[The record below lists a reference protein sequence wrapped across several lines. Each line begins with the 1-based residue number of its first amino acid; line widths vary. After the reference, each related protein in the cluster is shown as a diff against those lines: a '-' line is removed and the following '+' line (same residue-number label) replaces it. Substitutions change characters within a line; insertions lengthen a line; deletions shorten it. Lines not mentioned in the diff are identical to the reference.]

1 MRTAGKAVS
10 WGNLTAASCGGPS
23 TAATVPDTLP
33 PTPDPQPISPD
44 DGGAAKLPSR
54 WKRVATALGRAARAP
69 FDGAGALY
77 RVGQDNL
84 HFTLPVLNGAFGDQL
99 AARADRRAIAFS
111 LRRYGADIAVADLH
125 LTPAPNGRP
134 RKTLVFLHGLM
145 GDEIIWQTGN
155 GPDDLRFGPRL
166 QQELGVSC
174 LYVRYN
180 SGLHVSENGRHLHR
194 LLAELV
200 ATYPEAVGEL
210 VLVGHSMGGLIIR
223 SAGYYGSIDNE
234 GAVAE
239 GPVVPNGKGSAPG
252 GASPAENQR
261 SIRSPQPTWL
271 ARLHDVFLLGVPNDG
286 SFLEQNSHLTSLVLR
301 KINLWPTRA
310 ISGLLDQRSNGIKD
324 LRHALLVDEDWQ
336 SEHADDLFP
345 PRTVVPPL
353 PGVRYHVLV
362 GSLLKSAS
370 SALHDYF
377 GDGLVGAGSAA
388 GRVFQDR
395 AAPPELLIRTQV
407 YPQLHHGTLLSNPEV
422 YQYLRDQLKA

>member
-1 MRTAGKAVS
+1 MTEPLDQNDA
-10 WGNLTAASCGGPS
+10 TPS
-23 TAATVPDTLP
+23 PRRP
-33 PTPDPQPISPD
+33 
-44 DGGAAKLPSR
+44 R
-54 WKRVATALGRAARAP
+54 WRRVAAAVGRAARAP

-77 RVGQDNL
+77 RIGQDNL

-99 AARADRRAIAFS
+99 AARHDRRAIRFS
-111 LRRYGADIAVADLH
+111 FRRYAADVAVADLG
-125 LTPAPNGRP
+125 LRPAAGGRP
-134 RKTLVFLHGLM
+134 RTTVVFLHGLM

-166 QQELGVSC
+166 QQDVPEVCC
-174 LYVRYN
+174 LYVRFN
-180 SGLHVSENGRHLHR
+180 SGLHISENGRRLHE

-210 VLVGHSMGGLIIR
+210 VLVGHSMGGLLIR
-223 SAGYYGSIDNE
+223 SAGYYGEESVGNEKLQAEDN
-234 GAVAE
+234 
-239 GPVVPNGKGSAPG
+239 
-252 GASPAENQR
+252 GASEPAPQKPEPSSEQR
-261 SIRSPQPTWL
+261 TMPPDSWL
-271 ARLHDVFLLGVPNDG
+271 GRLRDVFLLGVPNDG
-286 SFLEQNSHLTSLVLR
+286 SFLEQNSHFTSLVLR

-336 SEHADDLFP
+336 SPHADDLFP
-345 PRTVVPPL
+345 PRTVVPLL

-362 GSLLKSAS
+362 GSLLKSAN

-388 GRVFQDR
+388 GRIFQDR
-395 AAPPELLIRTQV
+395 AAPPGRLISTRI

-422 YQYLRDQLKA
+422 YQYLRERIG